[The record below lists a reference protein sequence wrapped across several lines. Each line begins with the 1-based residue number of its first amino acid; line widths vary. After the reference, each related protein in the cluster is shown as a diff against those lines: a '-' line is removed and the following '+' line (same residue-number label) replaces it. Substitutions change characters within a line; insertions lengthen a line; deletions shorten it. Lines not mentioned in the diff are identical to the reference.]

1 MNSPYHELSEQEAEQ
16 ALLNSDCIESWEEP
30 EEQAQRT
37 LDDAAPPAKR
47 QRTAIGLAP
56 DMGGLQ
62 GKGKG
67 QNKGS
72 WQAGHARTITLN
84 EAQLGACVDTLK
96 RAAASA
102 EAAAQICGRAHR
114 AFMEEVTTIKQCQA
128 NFEEYLHPRASPT
141 RARPACMV

>member
-1 MNSPYHELSEQEAEQ
+1 
-16 ALLNSDCIESWEEP
+16 
-30 EEQAQRT
+30 
-37 LDDAAPPAKR
+37 
-47 QRTAIGLAP
+47 
-56 DMGGLQ
+56 MGALQ

-96 RAAASA
+96 RAVASA

-114 AFMEEVTTIKQCQA
+114 AFMEEVTTIKTCQA
-128 NFEEYLHPRASPT
+128 NFEEYLHPKIVAHQSSHSMYGLTASQAT
-141 RARPACMV
+141 AFLLDRP